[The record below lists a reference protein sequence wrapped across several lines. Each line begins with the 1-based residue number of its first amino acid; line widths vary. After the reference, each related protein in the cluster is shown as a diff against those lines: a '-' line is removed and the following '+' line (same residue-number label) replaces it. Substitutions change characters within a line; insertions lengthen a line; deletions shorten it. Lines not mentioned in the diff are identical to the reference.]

1 MYHFSTPAEEAAYR
15 TAITTASRPYNTVEG
30 TLTFTD
36 PTIDPITISSANL
49 PVDALRISQQCIDK
63 EELMFGGIFAGELT
77 MSLITNV
84 DRYSFFGA
92 TIELTYKIRTG
103 TTTGENPQPIYSY
116 VPLGVF
122 TVFDVERPD
131 NKVVNIT
138 AYDNTTLLDKR
149 IGGNLIAGYPW
160 EIFNRISTDTTIE
173 LAFTQS
179 ELENNF
185 PNTDYAFEAA
195 EDHGIK
201 TYRDV
206 VKMLCQ
212 AMACFAYADREG
224 KLTVKKFSTSPDLIL
239 GNSTTGVYPW
249 YTFVPADYVS
259 KYIGLSVT
267 ADGGTYQ
274 VVSPDPTEQGLIMD
288 IEDGPG
294 WDLGSDTR
302 LQDQTAEVFTVLHAI
317 QYTPSTLDMPSDAT
331 IECGDM
337 IALNVRGGDTIRTLV
352 TDYEWQYHKGMIITS
367 AGANPLIAEDRIENG
382 NRILNQAVAKSK
394 LQFVHFTNPSEVTI
408 TSASIQ
414 HPVNI
419 ADADFTPTGDTDAM
433 VVATILVDATIE
445 DVTETETEEVTVS
458 VKAYNGTT
466 ETSVTDID
474 GNVVSFS
481 GTATNTYTYIRDGKS
496 TVTLFY
502 RLNGALLPN
511 ELHPYIATE
520 ELENGKHIITVAY
533 PLSGLPKWQR
543 CEFEI
548 YMTVDN
554 GTIVIPANT
563 IKGTVF
569 GQSIDLINRFD
580 GVLKVDEDFD
590 IYPVLG
596 GLGVLDELEDE
607 GTVLI
612 RYCHFIRVSDD
623 LSLYNISGLGTTP
636 LQEGTGALQ
645 PQVYMRG
652 GFYLVTE
659 DGKILATENG
669 KKFITE

>member
-1 MYHFSTPAEEAAYR
+1 MYHFATQAEDAAYR
-15 TAITTASRPYNTVEG
+15 TAIENHSRPYNTVEG

-36 PTIDPITISSANL
+36 PTIDPITIDSSNL
-49 PVDALRISQQCIDK
+49 PTDAIRISQQCIDG

-77 MSLITNV
+77 LSLLTDV

-92 TIELTYKIRTG
+92 TIELTFKIRTG

-138 AYDNTTLLDKR
+138 AYDNTTLLDKS

-160 EIFNRISTDTTIE
+160 EIFNRISTDTTIG
-173 LAFTQS
+173 LAFTQA
-179 ELENNF
+179 ELESNY

-212 AMACFAYADREG
+212 ALACFAYADREG
-224 KLTVKKFSTSPDLIL
+224 KLAVKKFSTSPDLTL
-239 GNSTTGVYPW
+239 GNNVTGVYPW
-249 YTFVPADYVS
+249 YTFVPADYIS

-274 VVSPDPTEQGLIMD
+274 ALSPDPTEQGLIMD
-288 IEDGPG
+288 ISDGPG
-294 WDLGSDTR
+294 WDLGSNTR

-317 QYTPSTLDMPSDAT
+317 QYVPSTLDMPSDAT

-352 TDYEWQYHKGMIITS
+352 TDYEWQFHKGMMITS
-367 AGANPLIAEDRIENG
+367 NGANPLISEDRVESG

-394 LQFVHFTNPSEVTI
+394 LQFVHFTNPREVTV
-408 TSASIQ
+408 TTESLQ

-419 ADADFTPTGDTDAM
+419 ADVDFTPTGDTDAM
-433 VVATILVDATIE
+433 MVATILVEADID
-445 DVTETETEEVTVS
+445 DVTETETEEVSVP
-458 VKAYNGTT
+458 VKAYYGTT
-466 ETSVTDID
+466 ETTVKDVD

-481 GTATNTYTYIRDGKS
+481 GTATNTYTYVRDGKS

-520 ELENGKHIITVAY
+520 ELEDGKHIITVAY
-533 PLSGLPKWQR
+533 PLAGLPKWQR
-543 CEFEI
+543 CVFEI
-548 YMTVDN
+548 YMTIDN
-554 GTIVIPANT
+554 GTIIIPENSV
-563 IKGTVF
+563 KGTVF

-590 IYPVLG
+590 IYPYLS
-596 GLGVLDELEDE
+596 GLGVLDNVEDE
-607 GTVLI
+607 GVVYI

-623 LSLYNISGLGTTP
+623 LLLYNIRGIGTIT
-636 LQEGTGALQ
+636 LQEGTGELH
-645 PQVYMRG
+645 PQIYLRS
-652 GFYLVTE
+652 GFHLVSE
-659 DGKILATENG
+659 DGKWFTSENG
-669 KKFITE
+669 KHFITE